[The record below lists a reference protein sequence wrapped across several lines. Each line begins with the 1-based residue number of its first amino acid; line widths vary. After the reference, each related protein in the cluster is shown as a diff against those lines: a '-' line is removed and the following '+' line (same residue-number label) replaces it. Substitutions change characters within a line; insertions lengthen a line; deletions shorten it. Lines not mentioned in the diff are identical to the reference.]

1 MVQAIKRGGENML
14 TANQEKFVKCIIDG
28 MSQSDAYRASYST
41 KNMSDKTIWESAS
54 KLMKT
59 PKVSARL
66 QELRNEIM
74 TPSVMSAQERL
85 ELLTRIAR
93 GEEPEKDMR
102 YENGELIEYKRPAS
116 LRTRQEAID
125 TMNRMTGEYVQKV
138 VADVDTTYSIN
149 IDLVDDDE

>member
-1 MVQAIKRGGENML
+1 ML

-28 MSQSDAYRASYST
+28 MSQSDAYRSAYST

-54 KLMKT
+54 KLIKT

-66 QELRNEIM
+66 QELRNEMM
-74 TPSVMSAQERL
+74 TPAVMSAQERL

-93 GEEPEKDMR
+93 GEEPEKIVQFV
-102 YENGELIEYKRPAS
+102 NGERFEHEIPAS
-116 LRTRQEAID
+116 LKARREAID
-125 TMNRMTGEYVQKV
+125 TINKMTGEYVQKV

>member
-1 MVQAIKRGGENML
+1 MVQAKGGEDML

-41 KNMSDKTIWESAS
+41 KNMSDKTVWESAS

-66 QELRNEIM
+66 QELRNEMM
-74 TPSVMSAQERL
+74 TPAVMSAQERL
-85 ELLTRIAR
+85 ELLSRIAR
-93 GEEPEKDMR
+93 GKEPEKEM
-102 YENGELIEYKRPAS
+102 YFSNGEMIEYNRPAS
-116 LRTRQEAID
+116 LRTRREAID
-125 TMNRMTGEYVQKV
+125 TINKMTGEYVQKV

>member
-1 MVQAIKRGGENML
+1 ML
-14 TANQEKFVKCIIDG
+14 TANQERFVQCIIEG
-28 MSQSDAYRASYST
+28 MSQSDAYRSAYST

-74 TPSVMSAQERL
+74 TPAVMSAQERL
-85 ELLTRIAR
+85 KWLTELVNSD
-93 GEEPEKDMR
+93 EETTADKLKACE
-102 YENGELIEYKRPAS
+102 I
-116 LRTRQEAID
+116 
-125 TMNRMTGEYVQKV
+125 MNKMTGEYVQKV